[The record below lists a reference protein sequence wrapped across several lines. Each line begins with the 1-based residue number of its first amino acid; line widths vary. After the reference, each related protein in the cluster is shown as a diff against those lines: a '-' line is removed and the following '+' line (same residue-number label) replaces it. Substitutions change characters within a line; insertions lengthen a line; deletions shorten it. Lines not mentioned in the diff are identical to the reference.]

1 MQMFKS
7 AIMIIAFLS
16 GFLKH
21 CSHFPRQWNKSMRKN
36 LVLNIL
42 ISHFFLFIG
51 PNRQLAH

>member
-42 ISHFFLFIG
+42 ISHFFLFFG